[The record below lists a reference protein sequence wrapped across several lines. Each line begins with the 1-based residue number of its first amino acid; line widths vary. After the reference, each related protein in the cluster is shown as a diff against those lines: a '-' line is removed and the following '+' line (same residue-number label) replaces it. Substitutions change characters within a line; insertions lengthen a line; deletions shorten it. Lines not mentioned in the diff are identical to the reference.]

1 MKHSALFLVAV
12 LVAATPAR
20 AADSDI
26 IQATLTVHTDKP
38 LAVIAPEIYGQFAE
52 HLGHGMYGGLWVGP
66 QSTIPNT
73 RGFRNDV
80 VGALKALGVPVVRW
94 PGGCF
99 ADTYH
104 WRDGIGPRGKRPVRV
119 NATWGGVEETNAVGT
134 HEYMD
139 LIGQL
144 GAKAYINANL
154 GTGSPQELKDWLE
167 YMTSPTRSSLAQ
179 MRRANGRDAPWTVD
193 YLAFGNELWGCGGN
207 MRPEFYSDLYHWY
220 ATFAVTPTRGTPK
233 KIAAGAYGDNTG
245 WTQALL
251 AGDKAKDIDAITLHH
266 FALPQGNFDGPKG
279 PATGFGE
286 DQWMSVMER
295 SLAIDGMI
303 AAHSAMMDK
312 YDPDKRIALYV
323 DEWSNWYDVEPGTN
337 PAFLNQ
343 QNTLRDALTAAVTL
357 DIFHAHADRVRMACI
372 TQMVNVL
379 QAMIQTDGPRMY
391 LTPTYHVYTMYKPFR
406 GATDL
411 AIDLATP
418 DYAFGKDAVA
428 AVHASA
434 ARTADGR
441 IVFSLANIDPH
452 RSARIAAS
460 ISGLHAVS
468 GAILTAAAMDAH
480 NSFDH
485 PDAVTPAPFTGA
497 TLREGGLDVVL
508 PAKSLVVLELR

>member
-1 MKHSALFLVAV
+1 MSA
-12 LVAATPAR
+12 
-20 AADSDI
+20 
-26 IQATLTVHTDKP
+26 
-38 LAVIAPEIYGQFAE
+38 
-52 HLGHGMYGGLWVGP
+52 
-66 QSTIPNT
+66 
-73 RGFRNDV
+73 
-80 VGALKALGVPVVRW
+80 
-94 PGGCF
+94 
-99 ADTYH
+99 
-104 WRDGIGPRGKRPVRV
+104 
-119 NATWGGVEETNAVGT
+119 
-134 HEYMD
+134 
-139 LIGQL
+139 
-144 GAKAYINANL
+144 
-154 GTGSPQELKDWLE
+154 
-167 YMTSPTRSSLAQ
+167 
-179 MRRANGRDAPWTVD
+179 
-193 YLAFGNELWGCGGN
+193 
-207 MRPEFYSDLYHWY
+207 
-220 ATFAVTPTRGTPK
+220 
-233 KIAAGAYGDNTG
+233 
-245 WTQALL
+245 
-251 AGDKAKDIDAITLHH
+251 
-266 FALPQGNFDGPKG
+266 
-279 PATGFGE
+279 
-286 DQWMSVMER
+286 MER

-441 IVFSLANIDPH
+441 IVLSLANIDPH